1 MLLGPGYHP
10 SIFGDSRN
18 PLFGTFDA
26 PSLDQFFD
34 LSAPKFYPKY
44 DNHNWGLRRVP
55 ERRYQQTE
63 DEIQYILQVHAP
75 QANKKN
81 FQVELDDNNRLV
93 VREHGVY
100 RGFDRLFRIPED
112 VDIHSITAEWLDDL
126 LLVKLPKIHHVPS
139 LNLEALRTRNEH
151 EAGRR
156 RALQQEER
164 RQRREEA
171 DMYRRQIEE
180 QEEQKRQRRQEAEQ
194 HRRRLA
200 EQKRQRREEAEQ
212 YRQYEKLQAEYHR
225 KKELQRK
232 YQQQQAEY
240 RRLQQEKHQGYRQHQ
255 AKERRQRHQQ
265 QRQYWQENKAPGSK
279 RSPERG
285 DLRQPI
291 RNQHQSKLI
300 QNQKAHS
307 DLQELETVRN
317 KHDLAMQHEDRYL
330 PERSAH
336 SDASSPYDHEYYSH
350 DDDSDLIVTEEMHD
364 AQIEPLKKHHDAS
377 EGYVDTR
384 GIFRAY

>member
-26 PSLDQFFD
+26 LSLDQFFD

-81 FQVELDDNNRLV
+81 FQVKLDDNNRLV

-171 DMYRRQIEE
+171 
-180 QEEQKRQRRQEAEQ
+180 EQ

-240 RRLQQEKHQGYRQHQ
+240 RRLQQEKHQGYRQRQ

-330 PERSAH
+330 PQRSAH
-336 SDASSPYDHEYYSH
+336 SDASSPY

-364 AQIEPLKKHHDAS
+364 AQTEPLKKYHDAS
-377 EGYVDTR
+377 EGYVD
-384 GIFRAY
+384 